1 MNNNTYSNT
10 ESARAAMANFSK
22 RLATRPT
29 TVLTKC
35 AADTLMEERATREG
49 GVE

>member
-1 MNNNTYSNT
+1 MNSNT

-22 RLATRPT
+22 RLTTRPA
-29 TVLTKC
+29 TVLTKS

-49 GVE
+49 GAE